1 MLARDRVVVV
11 AGPGGVGKTTMAAA
25 LGVRAARHHGR
36 RVVVVTVDPA
46 RRLAEALGVDQ
57 LTEEE
62 VLVPVGGRGTLWAV
76 MVDMALSWD
85 RLVETNGP
93 DPDTIRRLLHNV
105 LYRTLTRRFIQS
117 HDYIALDHLLS
128 LDEGGRHDLIIV
140 DTPPSSHAID
150 LLDAP
155 GRMIEFFDSRLLRW
169 LTIGGSSG
177 LAGAAAKPFLLV
189 AERLLGRLFLGQI
202 VEFFTL
208 FARMRPA
215 FVTRAREVEQ
225 RLGAADTSYAV
236 VSTTDPTVVEN
247 SQFFIDGLQERDRA
261 PGLLLVNR
269 LPPTLRLLPGG
280 SGSGLEVAL
289 DLDRSDDVIADPS
302 LAAAVGALA
311 ERARSARLPEL
322 ARSLPTVAVPL
333 TADDLTDLDDLDR
346 LLDGP

>member
-1 MLARDRVVVV
+1 
-11 AGPGGVGKTTMAAA
+11 
-25 LGVRAARHHGR
+25 
-36 RVVVVTVDPA
+36 
-46 RRLAEALGVDQ
+46 
-57 LTEEE
+57 
-62 VLVPVGGRGTLWAV
+62 
-76 MVDMALSWD
+76 
-85 RLVETNGP
+85 
-93 DPDTIRRLLHNV
+93 
-105 LYRTLTRRFIQS
+105 
-117 HDYIALDHLLS
+117 
-128 LDEGGRHDLIIV
+128 
-140 DTPPSSHAID
+140 
-150 LLDAP
+150 
-155 GRMIEFFDSRLLRW
+155 
-169 LTIGGSSG
+169 
-177 LAGAAAKPFLLV
+177 
-189 AERLLGRLFLGQI
+189 
-202 VEFFTL
+202 
-208 FARMRPA
+208 MRPA
-215 FVTRAREVEQ
+215 FVKRAREVEQ

-322 ARSLPTVAVPL
+322 ARSLPTGAVPL